1 MSLNKKKTKKNKQKG
16 GSIWTL
22 YNMFAII
29 SGCVVL
35 FMLYKYLSSKE
46 DTPEYQVNR
55 ESSVNL
61 DNQVNTNQD
70 KTYHPFINDIHWLKN
85 QQSAYSQRLEGEEIF
100 LDEYDDMVSEKIDPL
115 NGTNSTVGYPFNNQ
129 PSNIPQFIPV
139 NKYY

>member
-1 MSLNKKKTKKNKQKG
+1 MSLNKKNKKKTKKDKQKG
-16 GSIWTL
+16 GSIWTP
-22 YNMFAII
+22 YNMFKII

-70 KTYHPFINDIHWLKN
+70 NTYGPLINDIHRLKN
-85 QQSAYSQRLEGEEIF
+85 QQGAYSQGAEIF
-100 LDEYDDMVSEKIDPL
+100 LDKYAEMVKEKTEPL
-115 NGTNSTVGYPFNNQ
+115 NGTNSTEESPFNMIE
-129 PSNIPQFIPV
+129 SSF
-139 NKYY
+139 Y